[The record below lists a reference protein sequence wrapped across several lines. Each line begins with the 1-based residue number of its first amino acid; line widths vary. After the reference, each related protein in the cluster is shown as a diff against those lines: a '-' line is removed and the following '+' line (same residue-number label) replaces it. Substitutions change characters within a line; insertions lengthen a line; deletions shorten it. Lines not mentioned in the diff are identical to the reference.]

1 VSKSYN
7 DYLRE
12 ERRLVILRLLHE
24 TSGYAANSSI
34 LAAGLA
40 HIGVPA
46 SRDQVHGE
54 LDWLAEQGLLTQE
67 DLGIGVRV
75 ATITA
80 RGGDVAQGLA
90 IVSGVKRPSPR

>member
-1 VSKSYN
+1 MKSYN
-7 DYLRE
+7 DFLRE

-34 LAAGLA
+34 LTSGLA
-40 HIGVPA
+40 HIGVPT
-46 SRDQVHGE
+46 SRDQVHTE
-54 LDWLAEQGLLTQE
+54 LDWLAEQGLITQE

-90 IVSGVKRPSPR
+90 IVSGVKRPGPR